1 MTSRIRKTPLPYF
14 FYFEKPFDTISRRTI
29 IQNLTE
35 MDVNGRMLK
44 FIHNYLSKITLRMK
58 IGNPLLE
65 SYNTTA
71 GVPQGG
77 VLSAI
82 YFIIAINNILNP
94 LPRGVEGS
102 LSYITHPKD

>member
-35 MDVNGRMLK
+35 MDVKGRMLK
-44 FIHNYLSKITLRMK
+44 FIQNYLSKITLRMK

-82 YFIIAINNILNP
+82 YFIMVINNILNP
-94 LPRGVEGS
+94 LPRGVKGS
-102 LSYITHPKD
+102 LYADKLPQ